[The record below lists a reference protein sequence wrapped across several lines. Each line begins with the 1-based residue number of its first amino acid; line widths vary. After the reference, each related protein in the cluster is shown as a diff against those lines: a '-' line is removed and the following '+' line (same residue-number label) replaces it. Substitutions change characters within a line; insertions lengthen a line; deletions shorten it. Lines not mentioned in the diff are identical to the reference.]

1 MPYVHT
7 KTKNWKLKNDYYKW
21 PHLIRQ
27 TMDNIE
33 TIIERLKENEEIDKK
48 FYQVETKILK
58 VLNFKDFFEV
68 LLTEIKDIFNVPYV
82 WISLIKTSEVISLL
96 RQMESSKILKKN
108 INIIDRA
115 PFQKLVD
122 DNKTPLLVNKD
133 LKPFYELIPIKRKH
147 LIGSIAIAPISIDG
161 EIIGSL
167 NQADSSPIRFQP
179 GMDTALLEHLA
190 VKISLCLSNV
200 TAHEKLKIMA
210 YHDPL
215 TGLLNRRVMHSA
227 IKREFKRSKRY
238 GSPLSVAF
246 FDIDNLKRIN
256 DTHGH
261 DSGDA
266 MIKHVA
272 DILSY
277 ESRESDIITRFAGD
291 EFVAIFPETNEN
303 DAKNL
308 INRIK
313 LYCLEHPLNTEKL
326 SIPVSISFGVSSTA
340 NKEIK
345 SPDLLLKHADE
356 ALYKAKRIKSKGLG
370 KKSNIINLPVNRK
383 NSGKKN

>member
-1 MPYVHT
+1 
-7 KTKNWKLKNDYYKW
+7 
-21 PHLIRQ
+21 
-27 TMDNIE
+27 MDNIE
-33 TIIERLKENEEIDKK
+33 TIIERLKENEKIAKK

-58 VLNFKDFFEV
+58 VLNFQDFFEV

-82 WISLIKTSEVISLL
+82 WISLIKTSEVTRLL
-96 RQMESSKILKKN
+96 RQMESSKLLRKN
-108 INIIDRA
+108 INLIDRTS
-115 PFQKLVD
+115 FQKLVD
-122 DNKTPLLVNKD
+122 NNKTPLLANKD
-133 LKPFYELIPIKRKH
+133 LKLFYDLIPIKRKH

-179 GMDTALLEHLA
+179 GIDTALLEHLA

-215 TGLLNRRVMHSA
+215 TGLLNRRVMNA
-227 IKREFKRSKRY
+227 VIKREFKRSKRY
-238 GSPLSVAF
+238 GSPVSVVF
-246 FDIDNLKRIN
+246 FDIDNLKRTN
-256 DTHGH
+256 DLHGH
-261 DSGDA
+261 NSGDA

-277 ESRESDIITRFAGD
+277 GSRESDIITRFAGD
-291 EFVAIFPETNEN
+291 EFVAILPETDEN
-303 DAKNL
+303 DAKKL

-313 LYCLEHPLNTEKL
+313 LYCLEHPLNTEKS
-326 SIPVSISFGVSSTA
+326 SIPVSISFGVSSTV
-340 NKEIK
+340 NKAIK

-356 ALYKAKRIKSKGLG
+356 DLYNAKRTKNKGFE
-370 KKSNIINLPVNRK
+370 KKSNIINLPVNRE